1 MFIIFGKFHGFTRD
15 FQILFDYPMGERK
28 AHQPEMAELRPLNWS
43 DIDEAQPTPGLAVS
57 RESMRAAEEVET
69 TTRLLQED

>member
-1 MFIIFGKFHGFTRD
+1 
-15 FQILFDYPMGERK
+15 MGERK
-28 AHQPEMAELRPLNWS
+28 AHQPEIAELSPLNWS
-43 DIDEAQPTPGLAVS
+43 DIDEAQPTPGLVVS